1 MSKYKILGDFWFDEQ
16 YLSDSDVII
25 QYASTLN
32 GETFEI
38 GIKSNLLKTEK
49 DVEDWFVQN
58 YSSRPVKMV
67 AYVIRQK

>member
-1 MSKYKILGDFWFDEQ
+1 MSRYKILGDSWFDEAH
-16 YLSDSDVII
+16 LSDSDVII

-38 GIKSNLLKTEK
+38 GIESNLLKTEK
-49 DVEDWFVQN
+49 EVEDWFVQN

-67 AYVIRQK
+67 GYIIKGK